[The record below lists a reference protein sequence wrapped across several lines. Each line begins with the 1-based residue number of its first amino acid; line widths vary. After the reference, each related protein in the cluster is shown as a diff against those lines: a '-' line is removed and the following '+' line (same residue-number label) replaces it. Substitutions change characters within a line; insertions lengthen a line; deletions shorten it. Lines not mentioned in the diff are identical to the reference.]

1 MYLYIFEVQI
11 LDNTSSYLNILQH
24 SATHCNTVK
33 QLAPMS
39 SNIEVQRICE
49 NCKQEFTA
57 RTTRT
62 KYCSHKCNRRA
73 YKANIKNQKIK
84 ASNIETLKSISLPIE
99 ELKQKEFLTITETCQ
114 LLSVSRWTIWRKVK
128 NNEIQA
134 SKIGSRT
141 IIKRIEID
149 KFLNL

>member
-1 MYLYIFEVQI
+1 M
-11 LDNTSSYLNILQH
+11 
-24 SATHCNTVK
+24 K

-49 NCKQEFTA
+49 HCKQEFTA

-62 KYCSHKCNRRA
+62 KYCSHKCNSRA
-73 YKANIKNQKIK
+73 YKANIKNQKIE
-84 ASNIETLKSISLPIE
+84 ASNKETLKTISLPIE
-99 ELKQKEFLTITETCQ
+99 VLKQKEFLTIAETCQ

-134 SKIGSRT
+134 SKIGWIGRS
-141 IIKRIEID
+141 K
-149 KFLNL
+149 

>member
-1 MYLYIFEVQI
+1 M
-11 LDNTSSYLNILQH
+11 
-24 SATHCNTVK
+24 K

-49 NCKQEFTA
+49 HCKQEFTA

-62 KYCSHKCNRRA
+62 KYCSHKCNSRA
-73 YKANIKNQKIK
+73 YKANIKNQKIE
-84 ASNIETLKSISLPIE
+84 ASNKETLKTISLPIE
-99 ELKQKEFLTITETCQ
+99 ELKQKEFLTIAETCQ
-114 LLSVSRWTIWRKVK
+114 LLSVSRWTIWRKIK

-149 KFLNL
+149 KLLNL